1 MRFILSKIIKL
12 FLIRHARQESP
23 LCNVNVPLADEGLI
37 QSKLLGERLKNYN
50 IDKIYSSDLIRAKST
65 AGIVSEIIFGENL
78 NCELEELSEMDFG
91 DMTGLSDEV
100 IKVKFADYFIKR
112 DLMDEDIAIPGG
124 ENGKMVY
131 ERVRK
136 AVDRIIEDAM
146 RDNCRNI
153 VIVSHGGAIRSFLA
167 GVLGMPQEKRFMFA
181 KNMENTSITQIDY
194 NIDTQKFYVEV
205 INDYAHLEEHDK
217 LLRKHFK

>member
-1 MRFILSKIIKL
+1 MGKIIKL

-23 LCNVNVPLADEGLI
+23 LCNVNVPLAAEGLI
-37 QSKLLGERLKNYN
+37 QSKFLGERLKNYN
-50 IDKIYSSDLIRAKST
+50 IDKIYSSDLIRAKTT
-65 AGIVSEIIFGENL
+65 ARIVSETIFGENL
-78 NCELEELSEMDFG
+78 ICELKELREIDFG

-112 DLMDEDIAIPGG
+112 DLMVEDISIPGG
-124 ENGKMVY
+124 ENGTMVY
-131 ERVRK
+131 ERVKK
-136 AVDRIIEDAM
+136 AVDRIIKEAV
-146 RDNCRNI
+146 RDNYRNI

-167 GVLGMPQEKRFMFA
+167 GILGLPQEKRFMFA

-194 NIDTQKFYVEV
+194 HIDTDKFYVEV
-205 INDYAHLEEHDK
+205 INDYAHLEGYDE